1 MRVGMY
7 YSNSDVRVEEI
18 PMPKIG
24 PGELLVKVAASGIC
38 GSDVMEWYRVKTA
51 PRVLGHEITGE
62 IVEVGEKVKG
72 YKVGGRV
79 FVSHHVPCN
88 TCKYCSDGHHTAC
101 DTLHRTNFDP
111 GGFSEFIRIPEI
123 NVDRGTYVLPDELSY
138 EDGVFIEPL
147 GCVVRGQRLARLE
160 PGHSVLIIGSGI
172 SGLLHIQL
180 AIAAGAK
187 QVIATDIDESRLNAA
202 KKFGADAV
210 HAAEDVPGYLRQ
222 VNDGRLADRVILC
235 TGAGSA
241 IDQALNCADRGGVVQ
256 LFAPSSPGVE
266 TPVNLN
272 HLWNNQIT
280 LVSTY
285 GAAPVDLEESIEII
299 RSRRVN
305 VRDMITH
312 RLKLEE
318 IQAGFQ
324 LVVDAKESIKVIIKP

>member
-72 YKVGGRV
+72 YKIGDRV

-111 GGFSEFIRIPEI
+111 GGFSEHIRIPEI
-123 NVDRGTYVLPDELSY
+123 NVDRGVYVLPDELSY

-187 QVIATDIDESRLNAA
+187 KVIATDINESRLNAA
-202 KKFGADAV
+202 KKFGANVV
-210 HAAEDVPGYLRQ
+210 HAAENVPGYLRQ
-222 VNDGRLADRVILC
+222 VNGDRLADRIIVC
-235 TGAGSA
+235 TGAVSA
-241 IDQALNCADRGGVVQ
+241 VDQALNCADRGGVVQ
-256 LFAPSSPGVE
+256 LFAPPSPGVE
-266 TPVNLN
+266 TPVHLN
-272 HLWNNQIT
+272 HLWNDQIT

-285 GAAPVDLEESIEII
+285 GAAPVDLEESIELI

-312 RLKLEE
+312 RLSLEE
-318 IQAGFQ
+318 IQTGFQ
-324 LVVDAKESIKVIIKP
+324 LVADAKESIKVIIKP